1 MEMILPKDVPD
12 FTDSTETS
20 SSWFSVFFVIEL
32 RP

>member
-1 MEMILPKDVPD
+1 MEMILPKEVPD
-12 FTDSTETS
+12 FTDSTETF